1 MSRFCVSDREESVP
15 SERGE
20 ESWTYFLPG
29 ENAYRTLTIT
39 RAESLRLQ
47 ENAWRNRRLGLWQAA
62 ALRERRY
69 QDFISNEAA
78 YDLFVGCTVS
88 RFLDN
93 TAPHLDTILEFL
105 RFPAWHQRLSRI
117 LLHHHNN
124 IIPEDYPWY
133 ESIVVCRVG
142 TTPFC
147 QVIAG
152 CVRNACVTASILV

>member
-29 ENAYRTLTIT
+29 ENAYRTLIIT

-88 RFLDN
+88 RFLVN
-93 TAPHLDTILEFL
+93 TTPYLDTILEFL
-105 RFPAWHQRLSRI
+105 RFSMPAL
-117 LLHHHNN
+117 
-124 IIPEDYPWY
+124 EPWF
-133 ESIVVCRVG
+133 SS
-142 TTPFC
+142 TD
-147 QVIAG
+147 
-152 CVRNACVTASILV
+152 SD